1 MRDMPSIPN
10 EVNTPCCWFLR
21 VHIAHTNR
29 ELLVRVIHI
38 AKSVHGWRCRAF
50 AFPPKWHL
58 YIAKEDL
65 TERQIADVLRRQ
77 GPVLVLNRILQELES
92 GRAR

>member
-1 MRDMPSIPN
+1 MSSIPN
-10 EVNTPCCWFLR
+10 EVNTPCCWLLR
-21 VHIAHTNR
+21 THIANTNR
-29 ELLVRVIHI
+29 ELLVRVIHM

-65 TERQIADVLRRQ
+65 TEQQIMDVRRRQ
-77 GPVLVLNRILQELES
+77 GPVLVLNAILKELAL
-92 GRAR
+92 GQAR